1 MTGREQCSYY
11 RGRFRDFFSPSGGSL
26 YISTQFHQRT
36 ESQSPEG
43 LCVGEQRRAQKGDRR
58 TRDDPII
65 LFHRFF
71 DVRKRMQVRKSWVRS
86 LAVFHVSFQLLV
98 VSSSLHPEGTP
109 DNFTGPKLGLR
120 NEIRPEKLLDK
131 T

>member
-26 YISTQFHQRT
+26 YISTQFHRT
-36 ESQSPEG
+36 ESQPPEG
-43 LCVGEQRRAQKGDRR
+43 LCVGEQRRAQNGERH

-65 LFHRFF
+65 LLHRFF

-86 LAVFHVSFQLLV
+86 LAVFHASFQLLV
-98 VSSSLHPEGTP
+98 VRPSLHPEGTP
-109 DNFTGPKLGLR
+109 HNFTGPKLDLR
-120 NEIRPEKLLDK
+120 NEIRPEKLLGK